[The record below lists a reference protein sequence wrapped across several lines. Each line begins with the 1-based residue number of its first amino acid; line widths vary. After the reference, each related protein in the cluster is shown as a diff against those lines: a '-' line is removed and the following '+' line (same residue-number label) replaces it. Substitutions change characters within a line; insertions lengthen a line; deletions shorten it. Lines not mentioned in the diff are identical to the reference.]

1 MLGRGLGDL
10 HMQSIE
16 LVLLPELLQLLFNV
30 SIVHI
35 SCLCIPQQC
44 IDYEGTQLYDEA

>member
-1 MLGRGLGDL
+1 MLGWGLGDL

-16 LVLLPELLQLLFNV
+16 LVLLPWLLQRLFNA

-35 SCLCIPQQC
+35 SCLCIPQEC
-44 IDYEGTQLYDEA
+44 LDYEGTQRYDEA